1 MPPDFV
7 FYALKTDFYFQAEF
21 SDWGIAASI
30 DRLIAVEYK
39 PAGYWKH
46 KINRVLEVH
55 HAARKPP
62 QDAAA
67 FIARLFRPRLKTLL
81 RAEEK

>member
-1 MPPDFV
+1 MSPELA
-7 FYALKTDFYFQAEF
+7 FYAQKTDFYFQAEF
-21 SDWGIAASI
+21 SDWGIEASI
-30 DRLIAVEYK
+30 ERLIAVENK

-81 RAEEK
+81 WA